1 MTYNNFDCIIIGGG
15 HAGAEAAH
23 AAARLGASTLLVTM
37 SIEAIGKLSCN
48 PAIGGL
54 AKGQIVREI
63 DALGGIMGE
72 AIDETGIQFRLLN
85 SSKGPA
91 VQGPRAQAD
100 KYAYKD
106 YIRKRLEETEGLT
119 IVEGEA
125 AEILTENSKVTG
137 VKLADGTEYA
147 CKTAIV
153 TAGTFLRGL
162 MHTGDKQW
170 EGGRLD
176 EPASNAL
183 SDSLEKL
190 GLELGRLKTGTP
202 ARLDG
207 STVDYAALEQQPGD
221 EIPKPFSFL
230 NDRLDRPQ
238 IPCWITYTNKAIHDL
253 LKANFDRAPLY
264 TGQILS
270 TGPRYCPS
278 IETKIMRF
286 ADKERHMVHLE
297 PEDSAGT
304 TIYCNGISTSVPE
317 DVQDEMIRL
326 LPGTENA
333 KITIYAYA
341 IEYDYAPARQL
352 RQNLETKKVEG
363 LFLAGQVN
371 GTSGYEEAAGQ
382 GLVAGVNAVHKIAGK
397 DAFVLGRDEAYI
409 GVLIDDLLTKEIDEP
424 YRMFTS
430 RAEYR
435 LTLRSDNADR
445 RLTSIGREIGLVD
458 DKRWQRFMQ
467 KVDGLAEFEMYLK
480 ATRRQGKTLWQ
491 LLKQTEN
498 PLADT
503 LGQEDEVKGMNL
515 RNDVIEAAVIDARYE
530 GYLKRQVKQIESFKN
545 LEKIKLPDE
554 IDYDSVMH
562 LSNEARGKLIQ
573 FRPATLGQASRIGG
587 ITPADICVL
596 QVELAR
602 RKA

>member
-1 MTYNNFDCIIIGGG
+1 MNNNFFDCIVIGGG

-23 AAARLGASTLLVTM
+23 AAAKLGASTLLITM
-37 SIEAIGKLSCN
+37 SIEAIGKMSCN

-85 SSKGPA
+85 SSKGAA

-100 KYAYKD
+100 KYKYKD

-125 AEILTENSKVTG
+125 ADILVEDNKVTG
-137 VKLADGTEYA
+137 IKLVDGTEYA

-170 EGGRLD
+170 QGGRID
-176 EPASNAL
+176 EPASNDL

-207 STVDYAALEQQPGD
+207 TTVDYAALEQQPGD

-230 NDRLDRPQ
+230 NDRLDQ
-238 IPCWITYTNKAIHDL
+238 SQVPCWITYTNKAIHDL
-253 LKANFDRAPLY
+253 LKANLDRAPIY
-264 TGQILS
+264 SGQIQS

-352 RQNLETKKVEG
+352 RQNLETRKVEG

-409 GVLIDDLLTKEIDEP
+409 GVLIDDLLTKEINEP

-458 DKRWQRFMQ
+458 DTRWQRFME
-467 KVDGLAEFEMYLK
+467 KVDGFAELEMYLK
-480 ATRRQGKTLWQ
+480 ATRRKGKTLWQ
-491 LLKQTEN
+491 QLKQTEN
-498 PLADT
+498 PLGDT
-503 LGQEDEVKGMNL
+503 IGQEDEVKAMNL
-515 RNDVIEAAVIDARYE
+515 RSDVIEAAVIDARYE
-530 GYLKRQVKQIESFKN
+530 GYLKRQVKQVESFKN

-554 IDYDSVMH
+554 INYDSVTH

-573 FRPATLGQASRIGG
+573 FRPATLGQANRIGG
-587 ITPADICVL
+587 ISPADISVL

>member
-1 MTYNNFDCIIIGGG
+1 MTEQGFDCIVIGGG

-23 AAARLGASTLLVTM
+23 SAARLGADTLLITM
-37 SIEAIGKLSCN
+37 SVETIGKLSCN

-72 AIDETGIQFRLLN
+72 AIDETGIQFRHLN
-85 SSKGPA
+85 SSKGAA
-91 VQGPRAQAD
+91 VQSPRAQAD
-100 KYAYKD
+100 KYKYKD
-106 YIRKRLEETEGLT
+106 YIRKRLEETERLT

-125 AEILTENSKVTG
+125 AEILTEDSKVTG
-137 VKLADGTEYA
+137 VRLTDGTEYA
-147 CKTAIV
+147 CKTVIV

-170 EGGRLD
+170 QGGRIG

-183 SDSLEKL
+183 SESLKKL
-190 GLELGRLKTGTP
+190 GIELGRLKTGTP

-207 STVDYAALEQQPGD
+207 TTVDYEALEEQPGD

-230 NDRLDRPQ
+230 NDSIDRPQ
-238 IPCWITYTNKAIHDL
+238 VPCWITYTNKAIHDL
-253 LKANFDRAPLY
+253 LKANLDRAPMY
-264 TGQILS
+264 SGQIQS

-317 DVQDEMIRL
+317 DVQDDMIRL

-333 KITIYAYA
+333 KITTYAYA

-352 RQNLETKKVEG
+352 RQNLETRKVEG
-363 LFLAGQVN
+363 LFLAGQIN

-382 GLVAGVNAVHKIAGK
+382 GLVAGVNAARKIAGM
-397 DAFVLGRDEAYI
+397 DAFVLDRDEAYI
-409 GVLIDDLLTKEIDEP
+409 GVLIDDLLTKEINEP

-445 RLTSIGREIGLVD
+445 RLTSIGRQIGLVD
-458 DKRWQRFMQ
+458 DTRWRRFME
-467 KVDGLAEFEMYLK
+467 KVDGIAELEKYLK
-480 ATRRQGKTLWQ
+480 ATRNKGLTLWQ
-491 LLKQTEN
+491 QLKQTEN
-498 PLADT
+498 PLAGT
-503 LGQEDEVKGMNL
+503 LCQVDEVKAMNL
-515 RNDVIEAAVIDARYE
+515 RGDVIEAAVIDATYE
-530 GYLKRQVKQIESFKN
+530 GYLKRQFKQIESFKN

-554 IDYDSVMH
+554 IDYNSVKH

-587 ITPADICVL
+587 ITPADISVL

-602 RKA
+602 HKA